1 MERKKNPTFSVRS
14 FLQFML
20 TLQGRSAVL
29 ELEIKPQ
36 KLLRLRPFL
45 VRKSCTDSMRTP
57 PLAAV
62 RSHRGAAPSSG
73 PLEQGVGRVIL

>member
-1 MERKKNPTFSVRS
+1 MERKKKTTFSVRS

-57 PLAAV
+57 PLGPTAEQ
-62 RSHRGAAPSSG
+62 RRPQAP
-73 PLEQGVGRVIL
+73 